1 MKYRVMS
8 ALALAV
14 ALAASSTAVSAQS
27 TNTSGQLPEG
37 FSSSSSERPAGYDD
51 VASQERPAGYE
62 DASADSAK
70 PEGYDSQTSTGLT
83 DDMQAMVDNITKQN
97 QSLLTGGDEAT
108 ACEVILC
115 LSTGSPPHECAA
127 SLARYFG
134 ITDWRFWKM
143 IEKRLNFLKLCPA
156 ANQSPQMSSLVE
168 AMANGAGR
176 CDAATLNQTLRTWT
190 GIDGEYEI
198 SNQMPSYCSAY
209 YGHEYASDMNASLP
223 RYIDKYVTR
232 TYVDSEGVTQYE
244 YDGGYWVD
252 GSTASAKV
260 ASDANG
266 AIPAS
271 KDPAAIGSF

>member
-1 MKYRVMS
+1 MNYRVMS
-8 ALALAV
+8 ALALAM
-14 ALAASSTAVSAQS
+14 ALAASSTPVSAQS
-27 TNTSGQLPEG
+27 TSSSGELPEG
-37 FSSSSSERPAGYDD
+37 FSSSSTERPEGYDD
-51 VASQERPAGYE
+51 VASQRPAGYE
-62 DASADSAK
+62 EGSANSAK

-83 DDMQAMVDNITKQN
+83 ADMQAMVDNITKQN
-97 QSLLTGGDEAT
+97 QALMTGGDEAT

-115 LSTGSPPHECAA
+115 LATGSPPSECAA

-134 ITDWRFWKM
+134 ITDWKFWRM

-156 ANQSPQMSSLVE
+156 ANETPQMSSLVE

-198 SNQMPSYCSAY
+198 SNQMPAHCGAY
-209 YGHEYASDMNASLP
+209 YGHEYASDMNASMP
-223 RYIDKYVTR
+223 RYVDKYVTR
-232 TYVDSEGVTQYE
+232 TYVDADGMTQYE

-252 GSTASAKV
+252 GGAASTKI

-271 KDPAAIGSF
+271 KDPAAVGSF

>member
-1 MKYRVMS
+1 MNYRVMS

-27 TNTSGQLPEG
+27 TSGQQLPEG
-37 FSSSSSERPAGYDD
+37 FSTSSSERPAGYDD
-51 VASQERPAGYE
+51 VASQRPAGYE

-70 PEGYDSQTSTGLT
+70 PEGYDSQTSTGLS

-97 QSLLTGGDEAT
+97 EALLTGGDEAT

-115 LSTGSPPHECAA
+115 LATGSPPSECAA

-156 ANQSPQMSSLVE
+156 ANETPQMSSLVD

-198 SNQMPSYCSAY
+198 SNQMPSY
-209 YGHEYASDMNASLP
+209 
-223 RYIDKYVTR
+223 
-232 TYVDSEGVTQYE
+232 
-244 YDGGYWVD
+244 
-252 GSTASAKV
+252 
-260 ASDANG
+260 
-266 AIPAS
+266 
-271 KDPAAIGSF
+271 